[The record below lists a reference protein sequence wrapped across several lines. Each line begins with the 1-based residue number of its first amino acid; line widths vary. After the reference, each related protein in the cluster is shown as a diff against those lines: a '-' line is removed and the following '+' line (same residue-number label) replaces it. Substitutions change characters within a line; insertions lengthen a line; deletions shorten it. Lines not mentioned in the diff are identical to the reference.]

1 MHTTARTLIAAT
13 LLTTLSASL
22 ACAQATDS
30 YGSWDNSGWSDTSGG
45 SSNIINGQVTLQT
58 QWSNLNTTVDSV
70 GGDAAFQGAAA
81 GNLVD
86 IMTMNNTTVQN
97 NQYVGP
103 NAAIGSDINADVSNV
118 WGSVGFSNQAVCN
131 SASVS
136 TDPVLTAVS
145 SRQECQASDPAT
157 AINANINGVVGDL
170 AMQSLSMGNSF
181 EADSNAQNMPIRNSQ
196 LNNSFSAS
204 SINANAFNIGGSM
217 SMTSA
222 AIGNK
227 AQILHYSTAN

>member
-1 MHTTARTLIAAT
+1 MTTKR
-13 LLTTLSASL
+13 SASPISVSV
-22 ACAQATDS
+22 CPTFC
-30 YGSWDNSGWSDTSGG
+30 SG
-45 SSNIINGQVTLQT
+45 
-58 QWSNLNTTVDSV
+58 
-70 GGDAAFQGAAA
+70 
-81 GNLVD
+81 
-86 IMTMNNTTVQN
+86 
-97 NQYVGP
+97 
-103 NAAIGSDINADVSNV
+103 ADVKEIPEDGKV
-118 WGSVGFSNQAVCN
+118 IYERPYL
-131 SASVS
+131 S
-136 TDPVLTAVS
+136 TYDQWEAPQEGTPPFRTMAKPVLTAVN
-145 SRQECQASDPAT
+145 SRQVCQAPDPAT
-157 AINANINGVVGDL
+157 SINANINGVLGDL